1 MGMKCCGKTTL
12 GRMLAR
18 LRSEAFIDLDEFAEE
33 LAFRQGGRPLTVREL
48 YRAGGKDAFQALE
61 AEALRKI
68 AEDFSGQNSALV
80 LALGGG
86 TIENPPGLA
95 ALGGGGVFVFLDQD
109 EDVLFA
115 RISSSGIPPF
125 LAGDD
130 PRAAFHRVYKTRT
143 ALYRKKADLTVNM
156 RGKNPEEAL
165 EELAS
170 REELHRGG

>member
-1 MGMKCCGKTTL
+1 MGMKHCGKTTL

-18 LRSEAFIDLDEFAEE
+18 LRGEAFIDLDEFIDEFASRGE
-33 LAFRQGGRPLTVREL
+33 GRPRTVREI
-48 YRAGGKDAFQALE
+48 YRAGGKDALQALE

-68 AEDFSGQNSALV
+68 AADFSGKKSALV

-86 TIENPPGLA
+86 TIENLPGLA
-95 ALGGGGVFVFLDQD
+95 ALGDGGVFVFLDQD

-115 RISSSGIPPF
+115 RILSSGIPPF

-130 PRAAFHRVYKTRT
+130 PRAAFHGLYMTRT
-143 ALYRKKADLTVNM
+143 ALYREKADMTLDM
-156 RGKNPEEAL
+156 RGKNPEAAL

-170 REELHRGG
+170 REELRRGR